1 MRVVAVLGGVGIAAL
16 VVAGVVHG
24 QRKTDPTLDKLASD
38 FVTTF
43 NAKDAAKIAS
53 LYADDAVLMLAG
65 EPLLKG
71 RSSIEAHY
79 KEQFRVPFTKLQVK
93 PMESVISGSS
103 AFEAGT
109 SSVTMPRASP
119 GGNAAPRI
127 DNGKYVV
134 IYKRVGN
141 AWKIAYDIS
150 NDDQPSR

>member
-1 MRVVAVLGGVGIAAL
+1 MRVVTVLGAIGIAAL
-16 VVAGVVHG
+16 VVAGTVHG
-24 QRKTDPTLDKLASD
+24 QRKTDPTLDKLAAD
-38 FVTTF
+38 FVATF
-43 NAKDAAKIAS
+43 NAKDAAKVAA

-79 KEQFRVPFTKLQVK
+79 REQFKVPFTKLQVK
-93 PMESVISGSS
+93 PMESVISGNT
-103 AFEAGT
+103 AYEAGT
-109 SSVTMPRASP
+109 SAVTMPRSTAN
-119 GGNAAPRI
+119 GNAAPRV